1 MGCCMDKQA
10 KLVLPLTREEA
21 AKALGVDASK
31 ADVEQA
37 QKLFTCEHGVTLNWK
52 QARQSLGLW

>member
-1 MGCCMDKQA
+1 MDKQA